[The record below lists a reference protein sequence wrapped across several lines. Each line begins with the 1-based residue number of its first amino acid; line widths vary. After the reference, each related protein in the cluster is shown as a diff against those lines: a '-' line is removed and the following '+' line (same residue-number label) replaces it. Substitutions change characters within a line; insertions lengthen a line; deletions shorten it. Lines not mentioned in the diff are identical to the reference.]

1 MASPALAPVSDATTA
16 DTPALTLD
24 GVSLAYVADGRRVT
38 AVEGVTLDIRRGER
52 LVLLG
57 PSGCGKS
64 SLLRSIGGF
73 LPPSAGRV
81 LLDGRPVSRPGPDRM
96 MVLQDFDQLL
106 PWQTVRR
113 NLISALAWARGTRR
127 AEAEAVAD
135 DMLRRVGLARVADQY
150 PHTLSGGM
158 KQRAAIARALVL
170 RPAVLLMDEP
180 FAALDA
186 MTRRRMQ
193 EELLALCEETGVTT
207 VFVTHAIDEAIVIGS
222 RIVVMTAHPGRVR
235 AVIDLPCGRG
245 PDRGDPA
252 FAALEARIGGLIA
265 DQIGDPGTEATHG
278 RPEAE
283 ATDGRPAAEATD
295 G

>member
-1 MASPALAPVSDATTA
+1 MTAPALGPALALVPPGAGA
-16 DTPALTLD
+16 ETPALRLD
-24 GVSLAYVADGRRVT
+24 SVSLAYVAEGRRVT
-38 AVEGVTLDIRRGER
+38 AVSEVSLDIRRGER

-64 SLLRSIGGF
+64 SLLKSIGGF

-81 LLDGRPVSRPGPDRM
+81 LLDGKPVSRPSPDRM

-106 PWQTVRR
+106 PWMTVRR
-113 NLISALAWARGTRR
+113 NLVASLAWARRTRR
-127 AEAEAVAD
+127 AEAQALAE
-135 DMLRRVGLARVADQY
+135 DMLLRVGLARVADQY

-207 VFVTHAIDEAIVIGS
+207 VFVTHAIDEAIVVGS
-222 RIVVMTAHPGRVR
+222 RIVVMTAHPGRIR
-235 AVIDLPCGRG
+235 AVIDLPGGRG

-265 DQIGDPGTEATHG
+265 DQIGDGSGAGATHG
-278 RPEAE
+278 
-283 ATDGRPAAEATD
+283 
-295 G
+295 